1 MELKQTTQTLRQ
13 DLMNLAQIGDPSFAE
28 ATSRLW
34 SAYESLLQS
43 RLMELAS
50 EWAGEASA
58 QLPSGHLEVRLS
70 GSAPS
75 LAYVPDEP
83 VVEVPHSAE
92 DTARITVRLPPA
104 LKQQVDACAD
114 RDGTSVN
121 TWVVAALATAVGGRR
136 PPRSGKSLTGY
147 GRG

>member
-1 MELKQTTQTLRQ
+1 MELKQTTATLRQ
-13 DLMNLAQIGDPSFAE
+13 DWMNLAQIGGPNFAE
-28 ATSRLW
+28 TTSRLW
-34 SAYESLLQS
+34 SAYESVLQS
-43 RLMELAS
+43 RLLELAS
-50 EWAGEASA
+50 EWAAAASA

-75 LAYVPDEP
+75 LAFVPEEP
-83 VVEVPHSAE
+83 VMDVSHSTE
-92 DTARITVRLPPA
+92 DQARITVRLPPT

-121 TWVVAALATAVGGRR
+121 TWVVTALATAVGGRR